1 MGINATLNAFSL
13 RCLNLFIVLDNT
25 VTMYVYIACQQIVAA
40 NEWGIFENV
49 LIDILGRI

>member
-1 MGINATLNAFSL
+1 MRLSMLLVYDVWTYSL
-13 RCLNLFIVLDNT
+13 FLDNT